1 MEKKKQDFRF
11 LADAVERF
19 TGEMRARNWSEHTII
34 GYRYRLRWFVDYLTE
49 HRPQAVSITDITR
62 HVIAAFQLWMC
73 QRETARGTPFS
84 PSSQRATLAAVKSF
98 FDFCTS
104 ERIVLIDPARAA
116 ELPKVGRRL
125 PRGVLSSKEM
135 KRVLRQPD
143 LDTCSGLR
151 DRAILETLYST
162 GVRNTELR
170 RLTLADVDLDRGYIV
185 VINGKN
191 KKDRVVPL
199 GKIAVHFIREYI
211 TKSRPKLLR
220 ENAEQTLFLT
230 LQGRPMAANTLE
242 TVVSNHGER
251 AKIGRRVF
259 PHGLRHTCATAMLK
273 GKADIRFIQEMLGH
287 ESLSSTQIYTHVEIG
302 DLKRVH
308 ARAHPREQDL
318 PADLE
323 WDRTK
328 R

>member
-1 MEKKKQDFRF
+1 MEKKKEPFRF
-11 LADAVERF
+11 LTEPVERF
-19 TGEMRARNWSEHTII
+19 TAEMHARNWSEHTIT
-34 GYRYRLRWFVDYLTE
+34 GYRYRLQWFVNYLTE
-49 HRPQAVSITDITR
+49 HHAEVTTIAEITR
-62 HVIAAFQLWMC
+62 EVIAAFQLWMC
-73 QRETARGTPFS
+73 QRETSRGTAFS

-98 FDFCTS
+98 FDFSTS
-104 ERIVLIDPARAA
+104 ERIVLLDPTRAA

-125 PRGVLSSKEM
+125 PRGVLSANEM
-135 KRVLRQPD
+135 RRLMRQPD

-162 GVRNTELR
+162 GVRNAELR
-170 RLTLADVDLDRGYIV
+170 RLTLPDVDLERGYIV

-199 GKIAVHFIREYI
+199 GKVAVHFIREYL
-211 TKSRPKLLR
+211 TKARPKLLR
-220 ENAEQTLFLT
+220 DNKEQTVFLT
-230 LQGRPMAANTLE
+230 LQGRPLAANTLE
-242 TVVSNHGER
+242 TIVSTHGDR
-251 AKIGRRVF
+251 AQIGRRVF
-259 PHGLRHTCATAMLK
+259 PHGIRHTCATAMLK

-308 ARAHPREQDL
+308 SRAHPREQDL
-318 PADLE
+318 PADAE
-323 WDRTK
+323 WDRTE